1 MPIQRSTRVWFAV
14 GLALVIAAVALAV
27 ADAGLPP
34 SVLFAEAGLFTIGIL
49 YSVASVAMIG
59 RFVAY
64 GTLGLTITATA
75 NVLLATAVLAIAAPY
90 IPQALPLSFAV
101 LLSCVLSV
109 ILTRQASWS
118 LPLIVTAAAVAGLS
132 VVYSRL
138 GPAANPREFLV
149 WAGILGGL
157 GVLVECQRRIGR
169 GEVELQLRHLTVTAT
184 AAHQLG
190 GATDLPSIVRAALE
204 AYKAAFPDLNWGGV
218 LLLHEAHLE
227 PFPLALTP
235 EGMIE
240 TPAPGTRAPVE
251 MKAGD
256 GLAGAALVSG
266 RIQAWN
272 TAREARHAA
281 VSNEQLRS
289 YVTANIGPIK
299 SAMAVPLRIAN
310 SQPTGV
316 ISLASTTAE
325 HHWSDADFVLARGL
339 ADVAAAAI
347 HRGELSEEQRR
358 QASTDHLTNLPNR
371 REFERVVGARPARQR
386 YSILLADVDNLKMI
400 NDEYGHEAGDGVLRI
415 VADVMRHGLR
425 IRDTVAR
432 IGGDEFA
439 AFLPA
444 TDMATAAAIAERI
457 VEAMRGVASPFGAAR
472 LSIGVADGEGGA
484 ASREV
489 WDRADAALYT
499 AKTSGRNRVRASVQ
513 RAAPGSPSV
522 RWGEIAAAVVDERS
536 VVSVYQPIFRLSDK
550 AVIGYEALARRPGH
564 PAEHV
569 DGLFSAAQRLGLSRD
584 LDWLARRAAVDGA
597 RELPPGALLF
607 VNVGVLALTDPLH
620 DIDQMFLLLNWA
632 GRRPDEIVLELSER
646 EAVTDRARLR
656 AVLSSYRYHGF
667 RFAIDDVG
675 EGHSTIEVL
684 ATARPEFIKVAGTLS
699 RGPGKTVDGNV
710 AAVAA
715 LVTFATATGAIVIAE
730 GLESSEDIE
739 LMADLGVTAG
749 QGFALGM
756 PSALHHAAA
765 IGTGTPASTL
775 LASAAANAST
785 GINGSNGA
793 NSANGGNGANAS
805 SSTSGMDD
813 TASVPAL
820 APPHSD

>member
-1 MPIQRSTRVWFAV
+1 MPIQRATRVWFGV
-14 GLALVIAAVALAV
+14 GLSLVIAAVALAV

-34 SVLFAEAGLFTIGIL
+34 AVLFAESGLFTIGIL
-49 YSVASVAMIG
+49 YSIASVVMIG
-59 RFVAY
+59 RFVSY
-64 GTLGLTITATA
+64 GTLGLSITATA
-75 NVLLATAVLAIAAPY
+75 NVLLATAVLALAAPY
-90 IPQALPLSFAV
+90 IPEALPLSFAV

-118 LPLIVTAAAVAGLS
+118 LPLIVTGAAIAGLF

-138 GPAANPREFLV
+138 GSSANIREFLV

-169 GEVELQLRHLTVTAT
+169 GEVELQLRHLSVTAA

-190 GATDLPSIVRAALE
+190 GATDLQSIARAALE
-204 AYKAAFPDLNWGGV
+204 AFQAAFPHLNWGGI
-218 LLLHEAHLE
+218 LLLHEGRLE
-227 PFPLALTP
+227 PFPLSLTP
-235 EGMIE
+235 EGMVE
-240 TPAPGTRAPVE
+240 TPGTRPAVE

-256 GLAGAALVSG
+256 GLAGAALMSG
-266 RIQAWN
+266 RVQSWS

-281 VSNEQLRS
+281 VGNEKLRS
-289 YVTANIGPIK
+289 YVNETIGPIR
-299 SAMAVPLRIAN
+299 SALAVPLRIAET
-310 SQPTGV
+310 QATGV
-316 ISLASTTAE
+316 ITLASTTAE
-325 HHWSDADFVLARGL
+325 YRWSDADYVLVRGL

-358 QASTDHLTNLPNR
+358 QASTDHLTSLPNR
-371 REFERVVGARPARQR
+371 REFERVVGARATRQR

-425 IRDTVAR
+425 MRDTVAR

-444 TDMATAAAIAERI
+444 TDMATAASIAERI
-457 VEAMRGVASPFGAAR
+457 VEAMRGVASPFGSAR
-472 LSIGVADGEGGA
+472 LSIGVADGEGA
-484 ASREV
+484 ASSREV

-522 RWGEIAAAVVDERS
+522 RWGEIAASVVEDRT
-536 VVSVYQPIFRLSDK
+536 VVSVYQPIVRLSDR

-569 DGLFSAAQRLGLSRD
+569 DGLFTAAQRLGLSRD

-597 RELPPGALLF
+597 RELPAGALLF

-715 LVTFATATGAIVIAE
+715 LVTFATATGAVVIAE
-730 GLESSEDIE
+730 GLESNEDIE
-739 LMADLGVTAG
+739 LMADLGVAAG

-756 PSALHHAAA
+756 PAALQHRTIAASDA
-765 IGTGTPASTL
+765 ADAEL
-775 LASAAANAST
+775 LATAARN
-785 GINGSNGA
+785 GNGSNGSNTSNA
-793 NSANGGNGANAS
+793 ANGTNGANKSPSAHE
-805 SSTSGMDD
+805 MDG
-813 TASVPAL
+813 TEAVAAL
-820 APPHSD
+820 APPPGD

>member
-1 MPIQRSTRVWFAV
+1 MPIQRSTRAWFAV

-34 SVLFAEAGLFTIGIL
+34 SVLVAEAALFTIGIL

-75 NVLLATAVLAIAAPY
+75 NVLLATAVLALAAPY
-90 IPQALPLSFAV
+90 IPEALPLSFAV

-118 LPLIVTAAAVAGLS
+118 LPLIVTAASVAGLS
-132 VVYSRL
+132 VIFSRL
-138 GPAANPREFLV
+138 AVQDVRQFLV

-169 GEVELQLRHLTVTAT
+169 GEVELQLRHLKVTAT

-190 GATDLPSIVRAALE
+190 GATDLQSIVRAALE
-204 AYKAAFPDLNWGGV
+204 AFQAAFPDLNWGGV
-218 LLLHEAHLE
+218 LLLRGDHLE
-227 PFPLALTP
+227 PFPLSLTAGGIVESP
-235 EGMIE
+235 
-240 TPAPGTRAPVE
+240 TPGTRPPVE

-266 RIQAWN
+266 RIQSWG

-281 VSNEQLRS
+281 GSSEQLRN
-289 YVTANIGPIK
+289 YVNENIGPIK
-299 SAMAVPLRIAN
+299 CALAVPLRTAN
-310 SQPTGV
+310 SEPTGV

-325 HHWSDADFVLARGL
+325 HRWSDADLVLARGL
-339 ADVAAAAI
+339 ADVAASAI
-347 HRGELSEEQRR
+347 HRGELTEEQRR

-425 IRDTVAR
+425 MRDTVAR

-472 LSIGVADGEGGA
+472 LSIGVADGEGSTA
-484 ASREV
+484 ARDV

-522 RWGEIAAAVVDERS
+522 RWGEIAASVVEDRS
-536 VVSVYQPIFRLSDK
+536 VVSVYQPIFRLADK
-550 AVIGYEALARRPGH
+550 AVIGYEALARRHGH

-607 VNVGVLALTDPLH
+607 INVGVLALTDPLH

-710 AAVAA
+710 AAIAA
-715 LVTFATATGAIVIAE
+715 LVTFATATGAVVIAE

-775 LASAAANAST
+775 LATASAAPASGNNAP
-785 GINGSNGA
+785 
-793 NSANGGNGANAS
+793 NGANAANGS
-805 SSTSGMDD
+805 SSGANGSSSASGMDE
-813 TASVPAL
+813 SVPLL
-820 APPHSD
+820 APPHGD

>member
-1 MPIQRSTRVWFAV
+1 MPIQRSTRIWFAV
-14 GLALVIAAVALAV
+14 GLTLVIAAVALAV
-27 ADAGLPP
+27 ADAGVPP
-34 SVLFAEAGLFTIGIL
+34 SVLVAEAGLFTIGIL

-59 RFVAY
+59 SFVAY

-90 IPQALPLSFAV
+90 IPEALPLSFAV

-118 LPLIVTAAAVAGLS
+118 LPLIVTAASIAGLS
-132 VVYSRL
+132 VVNLRVGSN
-138 GPAANPREFLV
+138 ANPREFFV

-169 GEVELQLRHLTVTAT
+169 GEVEQQLRHLSVTAT

-190 GATDLPSIVRAALE
+190 GATDLQSIVRAALE
-204 AYKAAFPDLNWGGV
+204 AFQAAFPDLNWGGI
-218 LLLHEAHLE
+218 LLLREAHLVE
-227 PFPLALTP
+227 PFPLSLTP
-235 EGMIE
+235 AGVVE
-240 TPAPGTRAPVE
+240 TSTPGTRPPVE

-256 GLAGAALVSG
+256 GLAGVALVSG
-266 RIQAWN
+266 RLQAWS

-281 VSNEQLRS
+281 VSSEQLRS
-289 YVTANIGPIK
+289 YVSATIGPIK
-299 SAMAVPLRIAN
+299 CALAVPLQIAN

-325 HHWSDADFVLARGL
+325 HHWSDADLVLARGL

-347 HRGELSEEQRR
+347 HRGELAEEQRR
-358 QASTDHLTNLPNR
+358 QANTDHLTNLPNR
-371 REFERVVGARPARQR
+371 REFERVVGARLAQQR

-484 ASREV
+484 LSRDV

-513 RAAPGSPSV
+513 RATPGSPSV
-522 RWGEIAAAVVDERS
+522 RWGEIAAGVVEERC
-536 VVSVYQPIFRLSDK
+536 VVSVYQPIFHLADK

-607 VNVGVLALTDPLH
+607 VNVGVLALIDPLH

-699 RGPGKTVDGNV
+699 RGPGKTVDGNM
-710 AAVAA
+710 AAIAA

-730 GLESSEDIE
+730 GLESTEDIE

-756 PSALHHAAA
+756 PAALHHASQGADRHLTLANLVAEAVGHAA
-765 IGTGTPASTL
+765 
-775 LASAAANAST
+775 
-785 GINGSNGA
+785 NGSNGA
-793 NSANGGNGANAS
+793 NEPNG
-805 SSTSGMDD
+805 TSGSPEERSEDAGD
-813 TASVPAL
+813 IVAVVPT
-820 APPHSD
+820 HD